1 MNNIHD
7 IKYMNSLLNKLFMNL
22 FEAYKEPE
30 VKKLIN
36 DLVKTRLAF
45 CEENKLFNRVSIVK
59 EVKLDIHA
67 LIFKQQYI
75 HADVI
80 DKEDVNDIIST
91 ILVNIALNSR
101 TPVNLLETEEF
112 NLVCVFCSKY
122 VVVKYNTDLIVNII
136 SRNYD
141 SLTLVANNNGIDDVL
156 LKSGISTTTWYD
168 EVLEKMIEL
177 GKSKEIIKSSLSR
190 FIIGHSHSQR
200 QLFDNPFEYGMLRRW
215 TKNNSRVSFNHYE

>member
-7 IKYMNSLLNKLFMNL
+7 VKYMNSLFNKLFMNL

-215 TKNNSRVSFNHYE
+215 TKNNSRVSFNNYE

>member
-1 MNNIHD
+1 MNNIYD

-59 EVKLDIHA
+59 EVKLDIDA

-101 TPVNLLETEEF
+101 TPVNLLERGEF

-215 TKNNSRVSFNHYE
+215 TKNNSRVSFNNYE

>member
-7 IKYMNSLLNKLFMNL
+7 IKYMNSLFNKLFMNL

-215 TKNNSRVSFNHYE
+215 TKNNSRVSFNNYE